1 MTPDDQKRLGELNLE
16 SIEDW
21 TRRFLRERGMPE
33 VSDEELK
40 ELLRLGSEDERH
52 CHQ

>member
-1 MTPDDQKRLGELNLE
+1 MTTDDQKRLGALHRE

-40 ELLRLGSEDERH
+40 ELLRLGAEDEKA